1 MGKIR
6 NKEHKMRNKEVL
18 TPYKWKKLL
27 QSQAFQLSYLS
38 AARQVPY
45 FKFLIN
51 MVISIKNPNH
61 SDLDKYY

>member
-27 QSQAFQLSYLS
+27 QSQAFQLSYSL
-38 AARQVPY
+38 
-45 FKFLIN
+45 FLILT
-51 MVISIKNPNH
+51 VTQ
-61 SDLDKYY
+61 